1 MSEIIRKKRKGWYF
15 IMFFSKSEKKRST
28 VPMILAVGALAFV
41 GAASITNK
49 GKRMMCSVIDKCK
62 SMVKKNDMAE

>member
-1 MSEIIRKKRKGWYF
+1 M
-15 IMFFSKSEKKRST
+15 SKSEKKRST

-62 SMVKKNDMAE
+62 SMVKKTDMAE

>member
-1 MSEIIRKKRKGWYF
+1 
-15 IMFFSKSEKKRST
+15 MFFSKSEKKRST

-49 GKRMMCSVIDKCK
+49 GKKMVRSVVDKCK
-62 SMVKKNDMAE
+62 GMVKKCDITE